1 MYFGKKVY
9 PHVRLSGIYK
19 ITHKPTGMCY
29 IGKSVDIFSRWSK
42 HYTDIKQNKHSSP
55 MLTFQWLYSKPIEWE
70 FTLLEIVDFDE
81 YKRKS
86 HLPADFITKS
96 FDNHLLDL
104 EKKYMKEHS
113 KNFAMNTDNKHFS

>member
-1 MYFGKKVY
+1 
-9 PHVRLSGIYK
+9 
-19 ITHKPTGMCY
+19 MCY

-55 MLTFQWLYSKPIEWE
+55 MLTFQWLYSKPTDWE

-86 HLPADFITKS
+86 HLPSDFITKS
-96 FDNHLLDL
+96 FDNYLLDL
-104 EKKYMKEHS
+104 EKIHMSKHS